1 MLPLAITLIRTV
13 ATSAPATALIGWI
26 GKFAARIVARQLQ
39 VPEALVRDAG
49 SYVYARIDLFE
60 RALLSGLLDK
70 I

>member
-1 MLPLAITLIRTV
+1 MLPLAIALIRTIHN
-13 ATSAPATALIGWI
+13 AALATALIAWT

-60 RALLSGLLDK
+60 RALLSGLLGRV
-70 I
+70 